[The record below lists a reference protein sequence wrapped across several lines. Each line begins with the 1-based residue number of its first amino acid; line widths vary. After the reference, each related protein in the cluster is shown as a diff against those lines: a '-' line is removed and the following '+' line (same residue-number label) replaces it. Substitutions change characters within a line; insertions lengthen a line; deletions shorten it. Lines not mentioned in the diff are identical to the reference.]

1 MDEIRFS
8 VELRDDEQRGPGRLS
23 GRLIRYGER
32 ARDRPELFEPGALR
46 WPSDGIVLN
55 RQHERRSPILRFTP
69 VVEGDEVRID
79 ATLPDTQAG
88 RDAAAEIRSG
98 LFRGLSMEFKAVR
111 ERFAGGVRRIA
122 EAVLGGAGLVDNPS
136 YATTVEIRKT
146 KPAGG
151 DLRRWVY

>member
-1 MDEIRFS
+1 MDEIRFA

-32 ARDRPELFEPGALR
+32 ARDRAELFEPDSLR
-46 WPSDGIVLN
+46 WPKDGIVLN

-69 VVEGDEVRID
+69 VVDGNEVRID
-79 ATLPDTQAG
+79 ALLPDTTSG

-98 LFRGLSMEFKAVR
+98 LFRGLSIEFKAVR
-111 ERFAGGVRRIA
+111 ERFAGGVRRIR
-122 EAVLGGAGLVDNPS
+122 EAVLKGAALVDAPS

-146 KPAGG
+146 KPSG